1 MAWLE
6 SNAPAVYFQRQKAG
20 SPMTD
25 QPETGSPE
33 SFAESL
39 AAATP
44 TPGGGAAAA
53 RVGLLAT
60 SLVRMV
66 AGISLQ
72 KMQGNTSS
80 EEPSDE
86 RGPAILEEAAGSAVE
101 LARGFRQ
108 LEAADIAVF
117 DDFMAALRLPKESE
131 EEKSKRK
138 LALCD
143 AAEKA
148 TNVPLDTLSACLGVC
163 DLIDTLLDAASVGV
177 VRLGADS
184 DLGAA
189 LEFSHAAFRSAEL
202 NIHSNLSMLGE
213 DPRSEALVMRYEALQ
228 ERFEEELPA
237 LRTRV
242 LEWLET
248 H

>member
-1 MAWLE
+1 MK
-6 SNAPAVYFQRQKAG
+6 AVSRRCIFSARKRI
-20 SPMTD
+20 PLMTD
-25 QPETGSPE
+25 QLETGAQPD
-33 SFAESL
+33 FAESL

-60 SLVRMV
+60 SLLRMV

-72 KMQGNTSS
+72 KMQASAAS
-80 EEPSDE
+80 DESADE
-86 RGPAILEEAAGSAVE
+86 RGPAVLEEAAERAVE
-101 LARGFRQ
+101 LARSFRL

-117 DDFMAALRLPKESE
+117 DDFMAALRLPRESE

-163 DLIDTLLDAASVGV
+163 ELVDTLLEAASGGV

-189 LEFSHAAFRSAEL
+189 LEFSCASFRSAEF
-202 NIHSNLSMLGE
+202 NIHANLSMLRE
-213 DPRSEALVMRYEALQ
+213 DPRSEALGARYEALR
-228 ERFEEELPA
+228 ERFEEDLPA

-242 LEWLET
+242 LEWLKT

>member
-1 MAWLE
+1 
-6 SNAPAVYFQRQKAG
+6 
-20 SPMTD
+20 MTD
-25 QPETGSPE
+25 QPETASTPD
-33 SFAESL
+33 FAEAL

-66 AGISLQ
+66 TGISLQ
-72 KMQGNTSS
+72 KMQANASS
-80 EEPSDE
+80 EESTDE
-86 RGPAILEEAAGSAVE
+86 RGPAILEEAAEGAVE
-101 LARGFRQ
+101 LGRSFRH

-131 EEKSKRK
+131 EQKSERK

-163 DLIDTLLDAASVGV
+163 DLVDTLLNAASVGA

-189 LEFSHAAFRSAEL
+189 LEFSCAAFRSAEH

-213 DPRSEALVMRYEALQ
+213 DPRSEALVTRYEALR
-228 ERFEEELPA
+228 ERFEEELPL

-242 LEWLET
+242 LEWLKT

>member
-6 SNAPAVYFQRQKAG
+6 SGALAVYFQRQKAG
-20 SPMTD
+20 SLMTD
-25 QPETGSPE
+25 QLETGSPE

-66 AGISLQ
+66 AGISL
-72 KMQGNTSS
+72 KKTQGNISNEGIIGKS
-80 EEPSDE
+80 EEPVDGS
-86 RGPAILEEAAGSAVE
+86 AILEEAAEGAVE
-101 LARGFRQ
+101 LARSFRQ

-131 EEKSKRK
+131 EDKSKRK

-163 DLIDTLLDAASVGV
+163 DLVDTLLDAAGTGIVL
-177 VRLGADS
+177 LGADS

-202 NIHSNLSMLGE
+202 NIHSNLSMLEE
-213 DPRSEALVMRYEALQ
+213 DPRLEALVTRYDALR
-228 ERFEEELPA
+228 ERF
-237 LRTRV
+237 
-242 LEWLET
+242 
-248 H
+248 

>member
-1 MAWLE
+1 
-6 SNAPAVYFQRQKAG
+6 
-20 SPMTD
+20 MTD
-25 QPETGSPE
+25 QPETASTPD
-33 SFAESL
+33 FAEAL

-72 KMQGNTSS
+72 KMQAKVSS
-80 EEPSDE
+80 EESADE
-86 RGPAILEEAAGSAVE
+86 RGPAILEEAAEGALE
-101 LARGFRQ
+101 LARSFRQ

-117 DDFMAALRLPKESE
+117 DDFMAAIRLPKESE

-148 TNVPLDTLSACLGVC
+148 TRVPLDTLAACLGVC
-163 DLIDTLLDAASVGV
+163 DPVDTLLDAASVGV

-189 LEFSHAAFRSAEL
+189 LEFSHAAFRSAEH
-202 NIHSNLSMLGE
+202 NIHSNLSMLSE
-213 DPRSEALVMRYEALQ
+213 DPRSEALVARYESLR
-228 ERFEEELPA
+228 ERFEEELPP

-242 LEWLET
+242 LEWLKT

>member
-6 SNAPAVYFQRQKAG
+6 SNAPAVYFQRQREG

-25 QPETGSPE
+25 QPETASTPD
-33 SFAESL
+33 FAEAL

-72 KMQGNTSS
+72 KMQAKVSS
-80 EEPSDE
+80 EESADE
-86 RGPAILEEAAGSAVE
+86 RGPAILEEAAEGALE
-101 LARGFRQ
+101 LARSFRQ

-117 DDFMAALRLPKESE
+117 DDFMAAIRLPKESE

-138 LALCD
+138 
-143 AAEKA
+143 
-148 TNVPLDTLSACLGVC
+148 TSLSN
-163 DLIDTLLDAASVGV
+163 S
-177 VRLGADS
+177 
-184 DLGAA
+184 
-189 LEFSHAAFRSAEL
+189 
-202 NIHSNLSMLGE
+202 
-213 DPRSEALVMRYEALQ
+213 P
-228 ERFEEELPA
+228 
-237 LRTRV
+237 
-242 LEWLET
+242 
-248 H
+248 

>member
-1 MAWLE
+1 
-6 SNAPAVYFQRQKAG
+6 
-20 SPMTD
+20 MTD
-25 QPETGSPE
+25 QPETDPQSD
-33 SFAESL
+33 FAELL

-66 AGISLQ
+66 TGISLQ
-72 KMQGNTSS
+72 KMEGVVAS
-80 EEPSDE
+80 EEAVDE
-86 RGPAILEEAAGSAVE
+86 SGPAILEEAGENALE
-101 LARGFRQ
+101 LARSFRR

-117 DDFMAALRLPKESE
+117 EDFISALRLPRQGE
-131 EEKSKRK
+131 EEKAKRK
-138 LALCD
+138 QALFD

-148 TNVPLDTLSACLGVC
+148 TIVPLDTLSACLGVLE
-163 DLIDTLLDAASVGV
+163 LIDTLLDAAGAGV

-189 LEFSHAAFRSAEL
+189 LEFSHAAFKAAEL
-202 NIHSNLSMLGE
+202 NIHANLSMLSE
-213 DPRSEALVMRYEALQ
+213 DPRSEPLAMRYEALR
-228 ERFEEELPA
+228 ERFEEDLPA

-242 LEWLET
+242 LEWLKA

>member
-1 MAWLE
+1 
-6 SNAPAVYFQRQKAG
+6 
-20 SPMTD
+20 MTN
-25 QPETGSPE
+25 QPETE
-33 SFAESL
+33 SGWDFAESL

-53 RVGLLAT
+53 RVALLAT

-66 AGISLQ
+66 TGISLQ
-72 KMQGNTSS
+72 KMEGGSGS
-80 EEPSDE
+80 EDVDAEC
-86 RGPAILEEAAGSAVE
+86 RPAILEEAGKSAVE
-101 LARGFRQ
+101 LADRFRG

-117 DDFMAALRLPKESE
+117 DDFMSALRLPKANE
-131 EEKSKRK
+131 EEKVARK

-148 TNVPLDTLSACLGVC
+148 TNVPLDTLSACLEVFG
-163 DLIDTLLDAASVGV
+163 LIDNLLDAASSGA

-189 LEFSHAAFRSAEL
+189 LEFSNAAFRAAEL
-202 NIHSNLSMLGE
+202 NIHANLSMLGG
-213 DPRSEALVMRYEALQ
+213 DPRLETLSTRYSALR
-228 ERFEEELPA
+228 ERFEDDLPV

-242 LEWLET
+242 LDWLKA